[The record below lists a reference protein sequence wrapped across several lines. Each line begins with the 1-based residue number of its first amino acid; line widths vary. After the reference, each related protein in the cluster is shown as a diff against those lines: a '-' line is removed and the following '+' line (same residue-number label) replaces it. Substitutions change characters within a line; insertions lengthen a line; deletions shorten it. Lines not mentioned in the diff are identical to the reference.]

1 MTGLHQWI
9 AWDNIPTY
17 RDSNSLP
24 NPREITQA
32 AMFTSLLKARLDIL
46 DCESVTKKERII
58 KLIKAKVAKQDE
70 ICGERRRPNKR
81 IYSFRQ
87 LEYQVILELSEYFPV
102 IILCRVTGIPRS
114 SFYS

>member
-46 DCESVTKKERII
+46 DCESVTVEYNQVRKKE
-58 KLIKAKVAKQDE
+58 AVE
-70 ICGERRRPNKR
+70 E
-81 IYSFRQ
+81 
-87 LEYQVILELSEYFPV
+87 
-102 IILCRVTGIPRS
+102 
-114 SFYS
+114 